1 MGIGDFK
8 VRDSPAT
15 VLLLIPSHS
24 YRTSDFMRAA
34 SDLNI
39 SVIVGIDTEFVLN
52 TNQES
57 VIALDFSDPDKAAET
72 IYQFRPEIHFDAIL
86 AVDDAGTLV
95 AAKASSMLELPHNS
109 VSSVELTRD
118 KYALRAALSISKLPS
133 PGYKLFDTTQ
143 SEDDLQYIGDSMKY
157 PVVLKPRGLS
167 GSQGVIRADSSIE
180 FAEAFGRIK
189 DILELES
196 SHEECGDDL
205 LTSILVEDYVS
216 GPEFALEGVLDRGNL
231 TVLAL
236 FDKPDPLVGPFFEET
251 IYVTPTR
258 YSDDVQVQIVST
270 VQSACRNLG
279 LTHGPVHAE
288 VRLENNEVFLIDLA
302 GRSIGGL
309 CARTLSFGSGLSLE
323 EIILTQAVGDDIN
336 QLNRES
342 LSVGVMMIPIPAAG
356 VFQKVSGVDKAED
369 ISGIESVSIIPTS
382 GDEVIPLPDGSE
394 YLGFIFAKG
403 KSPQIVE
410 KSLREAHDQLDFKIT

>member
-1 MGIGDFK
+1 M
-8 VRDSPAT
+8 RDSSAT

-34 SDLNI
+34 SDLDIN
-39 SVIVGIDTEFVLN
+39 VIVGIDTEFIVK
-52 TNQES
+52 TDQES

-72 IYQFRPEIHFDAIL
+72 ISQFRPEIDIDAIL
-86 AVDDAGTLV
+86 AVDDAGTLI
-95 AAKASSMLELPHNS
+95 AAKASQILELPHNS

-118 KYALRAALSISKLPS
+118 KYALRTALSVSRLPS
-133 PGYKLFDTTQ
+133 PGYKLFDIAQ
-143 SEDDLQYIGDSMKY
+143 SEDDLRVIGDSMKY

-167 GSQGVIRADSSIE
+167 GSQGIIRADSCIE
-180 FAEAFGRIK
+180 FTEAFSRIK
-189 DILELES
+189 GILESENS
-196 SHEECGDDL
+196 REECAADL

-216 GPEFALEGVLDRGNL
+216 GPEFALEGVLNRGDL

-236 FDKPDPLVGPFFEET
+236 FDKPDPLIGPFFEET

-258 YSDDVQVQIVST
+258 YSDDVQVQIIST

-288 VRLENNEVFLIDLA
+288 VRLEKNEVFLIDLA

-323 EIILTQAVGDDIN
+323 EIILTHAVGDDIN

-342 LSVGVMMIPIPAAG
+342 LAAGVMMIPIPAAG
-356 VFQKVSGVDKAED
+356 IFQKVSGVDKAEK
-369 ISGIESVSIIPTS
+369 INGIESVSIIPTS
-382 GDEVIPLPDGSE
+382 GDEVIPLPDGNE
-394 YLGFIFAKG
+394 YLGFIFGKG
-403 KSPQIVE
+403 KNPQTVE
-410 KSLREAHDQLDFKIT
+410 KSLREAHDQLDFEIT

>member
-1 MGIGDFK
+1 M
-8 VRDSPAT
+8 RDSSAT

-34 SDLNI
+34 SDLDIN
-39 SVIVGIDTEFVLN
+39 VIVGIDTEFVVK
-52 TNQES
+52 TDQES
-57 VIALDFSDPDKAAET
+57 VIALNFSDPDKAAET
-72 IYQFRPEIHFDAIL
+72 ISQFRPEIDIDAIL
-86 AVDDAGTLV
+86 AVDDAGTLI
-95 AAKASSMLELPHNS
+95 AAKASQILELPHNS

-118 KYALRAALSISKLPS
+118 KYALRTALSVSRLPS
-133 PGYKLFDTTQ
+133 PGYKLFDIAQ
-143 SEDDLQYIGDSMKY
+143 SEDDLRDIGDSMKY

-167 GSQGVIRADSSIE
+167 GSQGIIRADSCIE
-180 FAEAFGRIK
+180 FTEAFSRIK
-189 DILELES
+189 GILESENS
-196 SHEECGDDL
+196 REECAADL

-216 GPEFALEGVLDRGNL
+216 GPEFALEGVLNSGDL

-236 FDKPDPLVGPFFEET
+236 FDKPDPLIGPFFEET
-251 IYVTPTR
+251 IYITPTR
-258 YSDDVQVQIVST
+258 YSDDVQVQIIST

-288 VRLENNEVFLIDLA
+288 VRLEDDEVFLIDLA

-323 EIILTQAVGDDIN
+323 EIILTHAVGDDIN

-342 LSVGVMMIPIPAAG
+342 LAAGVMMIPIPAAG
-356 VFQKVSGVDKAED
+356 IFQKVSGVDKAEN

-382 GDEVIPLPDGSE
+382 GDEVIPLPDGNE
-394 YLGFIFAKG
+394 YLGFIFGKG
-403 KSPQIVE
+403 KNPQTVE
-410 KSLREAHDQLDFKIT
+410 ESLREAHDQLDFEIT

>member
-1 MGIGDFK
+1 
-8 VRDSPAT
+8 VRDSSAT

-34 SDLNI
+34 SDLDIN
-39 SVIVGIDTEFVLN
+39 VIVGIDTEFIVK
-52 TNQES
+52 TDQES

-72 IYQFRPEIHFDAIL
+72 ISQFRPEIDIDAIL
-86 AVDDAGTLV
+86 AVDDAGTLI
-95 AAKASSMLELPHNS
+95 AAKASQILELPHNS

-118 KYALRAALSISKLPS
+118 KYALRTALSVSRLPS
-133 PGYKLFDTTQ
+133 PGYKLFDIAQ
-143 SEDDLQYIGDSMKY
+143 SEDDLRVIGDSMKY

-167 GSQGVIRADSSIE
+167 GSQGIIRADSCIE
-180 FAEAFGRIK
+180 FTEAFSRIK
-189 DILELES
+189 GILESENS
-196 SHEECGDDL
+196 REECAADL

-216 GPEFALEGVLDRGNL
+216 GPEFALEGVLNRGDL

-236 FDKPDPLVGPFFEET
+236 FDKPDPLIGPFFEET

-258 YSDDVQVQIVST
+258 YPDDVQVQIIST

-288 VRLENNEVFLIDLA
+288 VRLEKNEVFLIDLA

-323 EIILTQAVGDDIN
+323 EIILTHAVGDDIN

-342 LSVGVMMIPIPAAG
+342 LAAGVMMIPIPAAG
-356 VFQKVSGVDKAED
+356 IFQKVSGVDKAEN
-369 ISGIESVSIIPTS
+369 ISGIESVSIIPTG
-382 GDEVIPLPDGSE
+382 GDEVIPLPDGNE
-394 YLGFIFAKG
+394 YLGFIFGKG
-403 KSPQIVE
+403 KNPQTVE
-410 KSLREAHDQLDFKIT
+410 KSLREAHDQLDFEIT

>member
-1 MGIGDFK
+1 M
-8 VRDSPAT
+8 RDSSAT

-34 SDLNI
+34 SDLDIN
-39 SVIVGIDTEFVLN
+39 VIVGIDTEFIVK
-52 TNQES
+52 TDQES
-57 VIALDFSDPDKAAET
+57 VIALDFSDPDKAAEA
-72 IYQFRPEIHFDAIL
+72 ISQFRPEIDIDAIL
-86 AVDDAGTLV
+86 AVDDAGTLI
-95 AAKASSMLELPHNS
+95 AAKASQILELPHNS

-118 KYALRAALSISKLPS
+118 KYALRTALSVSRLPS
-133 PGYKLFDTTQ
+133 PGYKLFDIAQ
-143 SEDDLQYIGDSMKY
+143 SEDDLRVIGDSMKY

-167 GSQGVIRADSSIE
+167 GSQGIIRADSCIE
-180 FAEAFGRIK
+180 FTEAFSRIK
-189 DILELES
+189 GILESENS
-196 SHEECGDDL
+196 REECAADL

-216 GPEFALEGVLDRGNL
+216 GPEFALEGVLNRGDL

-236 FDKPDPLVGPFFEET
+236 FDKPDPLIGPFFEET

-258 YSDDVQVQIVST
+258 YSDDVQVQIIST

-288 VRLENNEVFLIDLA
+288 VRLEKNEVFLIDLA

-323 EIILTQAVGDDIN
+323 EIILTHAVGDDIN

-342 LSVGVMMIPIPAAG
+342 LAAGVMMIPIPAAG
-356 VFQKVSGVDKAED
+356 IFQKVSGVDKAEK
-369 ISGIESVSIIPTS
+369 INGIESVSIIPTS
-382 GDEVIPLPDGSE
+382 GDEVIPLPDGNE
-394 YLGFIFAKG
+394 YLGFIFGKG
-403 KSPQIVE
+403 KNPQTVE
-410 KSLREAHDQLDFKIT
+410 KSLREAHDQLDFEIT

>member
-1 MGIGDFK
+1 
-8 VRDSPAT
+8 VRDSSAT

-34 SDLNI
+34 SDLDIN
-39 SVIVGIDTEFVLN
+39 VIVGIDTEFIVK
-52 TNQES
+52 TDQES
-57 VIALDFSDPDKAAET
+57 VIALDFSDPDKAAEA
-72 IYQFRPEIHFDAIL
+72 ISQFRPEIDIDAIL
-86 AVDDAGTLV
+86 AVDDAGTLI
-95 AAKASSMLELPHNS
+95 AAKASQILELPHNS

-118 KYALRAALSISKLPS
+118 KYALRTALSVSRLPS
-133 PGYKLFDTTQ
+133 PGYKLFDIAQ
-143 SEDDLQYIGDSMKY
+143 SEDDLRVIGDSMKY

-167 GSQGVIRADSSIE
+167 GSQGIIRADSCIE
-180 FAEAFGRIK
+180 FTEAFSRIK
-189 DILELES
+189 GILESENS
-196 SHEECGDDL
+196 REECAADL

-216 GPEFALEGVLDRGNL
+216 GPEFALEGVLNRGDL

-236 FDKPDPLVGPFFEET
+236 FDKPDPLIGPFFEET

-258 YSDDVQVQIVST
+258 YSDDVQVQIIST

-288 VRLENNEVFLIDLA
+288 VRLEKNEVFLIDLA

-323 EIILTQAVGDDIN
+323 EIILTHAVGDDIN

-342 LSVGVMMIPIPAAG
+342 LAAGVMMIPIPAAG
-356 VFQKVSGVDKAED
+356 IFQKVSGVDKAEK
-369 ISGIESVSIIPTS
+369 INGIESVSIIPTS
-382 GDEVIPLPDGSE
+382 GDEVIPLPDGNE
-394 YLGFIFAKG
+394 YLGFIFGKG
-403 KSPQIVE
+403 KNPQTVE
-410 KSLREAHDQLDFKIT
+410 KSLREAHDQLDFEIT